1 MFDEQVNTLATIIQ
15 NEDLKKYA
23 GNAFWNLVSTVIS
36 KNPVTGVRSI
46 KDVEQLVFHIPTAI
60 FWNKMERFLNGTYK
74 NLNEQVKMASSFNN
88 DNAKYTKFVK
98 KQVYI
103 IDKLDDDRKVDYFAL
118 LTRCMLLQ
126 ELDIALYFKL
136 AHIIN
141 QCTSFELEYIRSTDI
156 DRKQENNAMISS
168 LYQYGLIEQ
177 EADEKGT
184 YYIFSGYAK
193 ALKGDCLNYGDENNY
208 GVIKTYKDVKPLD
221 IAEPIVRDKIVQ
233 MFK

>member
-74 NLNEQVKMASSFNN
+74 NLNEQVKMASRFNN

-141 QCTSFELEYIRSTDI
+141 QCTSFELEYVTV
-156 DRKQENNAMISS
+156 Q
-168 LYQYGLIEQ
+168 
-177 EADEKGT
+177 
-184 YYIFSGYAK
+184 GYA
-193 ALKGDCLNYGDENNY
+193 
-208 GVIKTYKDVKPLD
+208 
-221 IAEPIVRDKIVQ
+221 
-233 MFK
+233 